1 MKYLITKHLEFKDK
15 TLKDFLVS
23 GLTES
28 EKTNGEPDN
37 NFRKISEAFVSG
49 SAHHKKKKSQLIGL
63 DLVLPATVDM
73 CEGLLGTDAAN

>member
-1 MKYLITKHLEFKDK
+1 MCFQVLANELIKYLITKHLEFKVK

-49 SAHHKKKKSQLIGL
+49 SAHHKKKKS
-63 DLVLPATVDM
+63 
-73 CEGLLGTDAAN
+73 